1 MNRDS
6 GTYDLGNLDV
16 GASVGEETVVSPR
29 PVAPRQGMRA
39 VPRRSASYRPAAV
52 APPALDVC
60 GSLSIF
66 VPGSGQILRGE
77 VALGS
82 LFFVSMA
89 FVGTLAWAILSTL
102 GRVAPT
108 LDVLG
113 YPPAVAA
120 WMLCGLFAAAGALHL
135 ACVLNA
141 GSDAA
146 RVPHPAIAAGASLVV
161 PGWGQ
166 ILNGDRLRA
175 ALFLGLVWLAA
186 AGWIMVSAP
195 AIRFLEI
202 LGLYLP
208 AWAKVLSSPAVRFT
222 LPAIVWTLSVY
233 DAASR
238 AAHRR

>member
-1 MNRDS
+1 MSRDS
-6 GTYDLGNLDV
+6 GVYDLGNVDV
-16 GASVGEETVVSPR
+16 ASSARDETVVSAP
-29 PVAPRQGMRA
+29 APRQGMRA
-39 VPRRSASYRPAAV
+39 VPRRPGGYRPAAV

-66 VPGSGQILRGE
+66 VPGAGQILRGE
-77 VALGS
+77 IALGS
-82 LFFVSMA
+82 FFIVSLA
-89 FVGTLAWAILSTL
+89 FVGTLAWAMLSTL
-102 GRVAPT
+102 DRLAPT
-108 LDVLG
+108 LGLLG
-113 YPPAVAA
+113 YPSSVAA
-120 WMLCGLFAAAGALHL
+120 WTLCALFVAAGALHVT
-135 ACVLNA
+135 CVVHA

-146 RVPHPAIAAGASLVV
+146 RAPHPAIAAGASLVF

-175 ALFLGLVWLAA
+175 ALFVALVWLGAA
-186 AGWIMVSAP
+186 SWIMVSAP
-195 AIRFLEI
+195 ASRFLEV

-208 AWAKVLSSPAVRFT
+208 QWVELLISPAVRFT